1 LHGAYLGDAFSIR
14 QPATLKN
21 SRSIDLNADIG
32 EHDGDGYAADFA
44 LLEVVSSANIAC
56 GAHAGSTDVMR
67 ATIAAAY
74 ERGVSIGA
82 HPSYPDRE
90 GFGRREL
97 NLETSAI
104 IRSFEAQVELLAE
117 ACAVEGAVLAY
128 VKPHGALYNRAAKD
142 SGLAQL
148 LAECIAKFDP
158 SLTMLALAN
167 SALEHES
174 RSHGLRVAREAFIDR
189 AYMPDGTLVPR
200 DQSGAVL
207 HNSEIAATRAVLM
220 ARDHEVTAVD
230 GTVIRIDADSLCVHG
245 DSRNAMET
253 ILLARGALEAAGFSI
268 RAFSS

>member
-1 LHGAYLGDAFSIR
+1 
-14 QPATLKN
+14 
-21 SRSIDLNADIG
+21 
-32 EHDGDGYAADFA
+32 
-44 LLEVVSSANIAC
+44 
-56 GAHAGSTDVMR
+56 MR

-142 SGLAQL
+142 AGLADS
-148 LAECIAKFDP
+148 LAECIARFDP
-158 SLTMLALAN
+158 SLTMLALAG
-167 SALEHES
+167 SALETAS

-207 HNSEIAATRAVLM
+207 HNPEIAATRAVLM
-220 ARDHEVTAVD
+220 ARDHEVTAID

-245 DSRNAMET
+245 DSRNAIET
-253 ILLARGALEAAGFSI
+253 ILLSRGALEAAGFSI
-268 RAFSS
+268 HSFAS